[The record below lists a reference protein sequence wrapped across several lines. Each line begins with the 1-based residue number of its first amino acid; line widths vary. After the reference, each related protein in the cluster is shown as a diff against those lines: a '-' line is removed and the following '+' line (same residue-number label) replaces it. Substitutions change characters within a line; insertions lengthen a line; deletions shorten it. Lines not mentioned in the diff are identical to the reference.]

1 MEFARDMLNLRREID
16 SLRAARSTMINGL
29 HQFNREFSQSVMRKM
44 SDMRQMFA
52 EECGRSLMARRAFNQ
67 HNRRMVSHMIG
78 AFNMERRAA
87 HRHFMGKNA

>member
-16 SLRAARSTMINGL
+16 SLRAARSTMINCL

-52 EECGRSLMARRAFNQ
+52 EECGRSRMARRTFNQ
-67 HNRRMVSHMIG
+67 HNRRTVSHMIG
-78 AFNMERRAA
+78 VFNMERRAA
-87 HRHFMGKNA
+87 HRHFMGKSA